1 MLAAART
8 GHLATADENGVPHV
22 IPVCFALGED
32 TSSQY
37 VIYSVLDQ
45 KPKRTSLNR
54 LRRVRNILSNPQVAL
69 VVDHYEE
76 AWDHL
81 WYILARGRAKLLEDG
96 QERVKAIVLLKRK
109 YDQYQAMDI
118 DTNPV
123 IKITTHATAAW
134 GLDSEV
140 N

>member
-1 MLAAART
+1 M
-8 GHLATADENGVPHV
+8 
-22 IPVCFALGED
+22 
-32 TSSQY
+32 
-37 VIYSVLDQ
+37 
-45 KPKRTSLNR
+45 NR

-76 AWDHL
+76 AWDYL

-96 QERVKAIVLLKRK
+96 DERVQAIVLLKRK

-123 IKITTHATAAW
+123 IKITTHATAVW
-134 GLDSEV
+134 GLDPEV
-140 N
+140 D

>member
-1 MLAAART
+1 M
-8 GHLATADENGVPHV
+8 
-22 IPVCFALGED
+22 
-32 TSSQY
+32 
-37 VIYSVLDQ
+37 
-45 KPKRTSLNR
+45 
-54 LRRVRNILSNPQVAL
+54 AL

-81 WYILARGRAKLLEDG
+81 WYILARGRAKLLVDED
-96 QERVKAIVLLKRK
+96 ERVKAIDLLKRK